1 MQHDTWIEDC
11 YVDSNGIWQ
20 QNYRP
25 AQLVEEKMEK
35 MVSQRRRPSTFFGS
49 TKNSNG
55 LNRLKSP

>member
-25 AQLVEEKMEK
+25 AQLVEEKM
-35 MVSQRRRPSTFFGS
+35 VSQRRRPVDFRS